1 MNTAIEIGLGDG
13 LVLDVEVTED
23 GAAKDITGWTILF
36 TIKKTLSDSDADAVV
51 SKDITSHS
59 DPVNGISL
67 IAVPEDELTEA
78 GIFHANV
85 RFLDSVGDEYPES
98 SEDFILESKA
108 KLSKQEFLQESG
120 GGCEDKSPRSSN
132 SPVKGL
138 VKGLVSKGMRQ
149 GKFDDVFSQQYK
161 IERRNY

>member
-1 MNTAIEIGLGDG
+1 MMDTKE
-13 LVLDVEVTED
+13 
-23 GAAKDITGWTILF
+23 
-36 TIKKTLSDSDADAVV
+36 
-51 SKDITSHS
+51 
-59 DPVNGISL
+59 
-67 IAVPEDELTEA
+67 EL
-78 GIFHANV
+78 
-85 RFLDSVGDEYPES
+85 
-98 SEDFILESKA
+98 ILESKA

-138 VKGLVSKGMRQ
+138 VSKGMRQ

>member
-23 GAAKDITGWTILF
+23 GAAKDITGWTVLF

-67 IAVPEDELTEA
+67 IAVPEDELTEV

-85 RFLDSVGDEYPES
+85 RFLDSVGDAYPES
-98 SEDFILESKA
+98 SEDFIL
-108 KLSKQEFLQESG
+108 
-120 GGCEDKSPRSSN
+120 
-132 SPVKGL
+132 
-138 VKGLVSKGMRQ
+138 
-149 GKFDDVFSQQYK
+149 K
-161 IERRNY
+161 IEMRATRRTT